1 MNIKIVNTVSGC
13 NTSKY
18 AKSSFCKQSL
28 VIACVFHC
36 LLDKKNYITCSADL
50 KKLYEAVT
58 TFLLSSDLVMS
69 CCHRRL
75 MFSAQFHIASGS
87 KWPSLMSFSAR
98 CFTSVALWHVFLNR
112 GNENVSKTLFTVSS
126 DSETNHKHVWCKVE
140 KQSDLGTL
148 GSKFTRLLTTS
159 TQEPIQRCS
168 NYNPCEPHR
177 ENFQIKFVW

>member
-1 MNIKIVNTVSGC
+1 MCVQHFEIDLNEHQNRQYCIGLQHAKIREKFVLQTKPCDRLRIPLPSW
-13 NTSKY
+13 
-18 AKSSFCKQSL
+18 Q
-28 VIACVFHC
+28 
-36 LLDKKNYITCSADL
+36 KNYITCSADL

-112 GNENVSKTLFTVSS
+112 GNQNVSKTFFTVSS
-126 DSETNHKHVWCKVE
+126 DSETNHKHVWCKAE
-140 KQSDLGTL
+140 NQSDLGTL
-148 GSKFTRLLTTS
+148 GSKFTHLLTTS
-159 TQEPIQRCS
+159 TQEPIQRC
-168 NYNPCEPHR
+168 
-177 ENFQIKFVW
+177 